1 MIERPTVVRASHA
14 AARSWSTGAP
24 PGEAPAR
31 TPSDHG
37 RPVSSDRPRSPLRP
51 MAPGTMFIPLRSE
64 LRRCSTKGCV
74 FPASAHGTGKCWH
87 HELEELEPTHFLS
100 RQPTQ
105 LVLDR
110 AKFGLP
116 DEEWDS
122 SGARDRRRLAAL
134 REQFI
139 EDVA

>member
-1 MIERPTVVRASHA
+1 M
-14 AARSWSTGAP
+14 AARG
-24 PGEAPAR
+24 
-31 TPSDHG
+31 
-37 RPVSSDRPRSPLRP
+37 
-51 MAPGTMFIPLRSE
+51 MFIPLSSE

-105 LVLDR
+105 LVLDQ

-116 DEEWDS
+116 DEGCDNS
-122 SGARDRRRLAAL
+122 RVRDRRRLAAL
-134 REQFI
+134 REQFL
-139 EDVA
+139 EEVA